1 MKPVVIAALLVAL
14 SSPAEAGSML
24 GPSMSS
30 PPPTAPQAQL
40 HGDQMSQAERE
51 HAKRQAELHDK
62 LLALRDEGLKLR
74 EADGGTLTAEHRVYL
89 QTKLDAL
96 NAQARAPQ

>member
-1 MKPVVIAALLVAL
+1 MKPVVIAAMLAAL
-14 SSPAEAGSML
+14 SSPAAAGSMI

-40 HGDQMSQAERE
+40 RTDQMSQAERE
-51 HAKRQAELHDK
+51 HAKRQAELRGK

-74 EADGGTLTAEHRVYL
+74 EADGGTLTAEHRAYL
-89 QTKLDAL
+89 QAKLDAL
-96 NAQARAPQ
+96 NAQAQTPE

>member
-1 MKPVVIAALLVAL
+1 MKPVVIAAILAAL
-14 SSPAEAGSML
+14 ASPAAAGSMI

-40 HGDQMSQAERE
+40 RTDQMSQAERE

-62 LLALRDEGLKLR
+62 LLALREEGLKLR
-74 EADGGTLTAEHRVYL
+74 QADGGTLSTEHRVYL
-89 QTKLDAL
+89 QAKLDAL
-96 NAQARAPQ
+96 NAQALEQ

>member
-1 MKPVVIAALLVAL
+1 MRPVVVAAILVVL
-14 SSPAEAGSML
+14 SSPAAAGSML

-40 HGDQMSQAERE
+40 HGDRMSQAERE
-51 HAKRQAELHDK
+51 HAKRQAELRDK

-74 EADGGTLTAEHRVYL
+74 EADGGSLTAEHRAYL
-89 QTKLDAL
+89 QAKLDAL
-96 NAQARAPQ
+96 NAQARAPE

>member
-1 MKPVVIAALLVAL
+1 MKPIVIAAILVAL
-14 SSPAEAGSML
+14 RSPAVAGSMI

-51 HAKRQAELHDK
+51 RAKRQAELHDK

-74 EADGGTLTAEHRVYL
+74 EADGGTLTTEHRAYL
-89 QTKLDAL
+89 QAKLDAL
-96 NAQARAPQ
+96 NAQAPQ